1 MAFNYDKYDKVIH
14 SQITDILNYC
24 QDSKRI
30 NEIVKHVKICKMTLS
45 KLSARLVD
53 EGYLQAGYITYEG
66 RLHRS
71 FVTIKNYIPL
81 DSFIA
86 AEKQARKDKL
96 TKVKKAPL
104 AKVYLMDDK
113 EGIARYELNAIV
125 RLTLKKSANNYVSG
139 STLMMF

>member
-1 MAFNYDKYDKVIH
+1 MAFNYDKYDEIIH

-30 NEIVKHVKICKMTLS
+30 NEIVKHVKICKMTLG

-71 FVTIKNYIPL
+71 FVTIKKYMSL

-86 AEKQARKDKL
+86 SEKQARKDKL
-96 TKVKKAPL
+96 TKVKKEPI

-113 EGIARYELNAIV
+113 AGIARHQLNSSI

-139 STLMMF
+139 STLTMF